1 MYESLRIKQVSADHQ
16 TKDCSTCRVLLL
28 PPQLLSSPKIQIC
41 PIWFDYLH
49 SSKWKLCYVTEKIPL
64 PLVDC
69 WWLLSAWLYSVNKK
83 MKIRKGMNDSKTIQG
98 QLPGQAFKTL
108 NFFKLQ
114 QSIAE
119 YLCTKTKVSLR
130 GRHLHALVEN
140 SKICMFYDKELRN
153 DTGLSNDNL
162 CSHSLTI
169 A

>member
-1 MYESLRIKQVSADHQ
+1 
-16 TKDCSTCRVLLL
+16 
-28 PPQLLSSPKIQIC
+28 
-41 PIWFDYLH
+41 
-49 SSKWKLCYVTEKIPL
+49 
-64 PLVDC
+64 
-69 WWLLSAWLYSVNKK
+69 

-108 NFFKLQ
+108 NFVKLQ

-140 SKICMFYDKELRN
+140 SKICMLYGKELRN

-162 CSHSLTI
+162 CSHSLTN